1 MPKEFSR
8 TRRIGQQIRRD
19 LAELIRDQVRDPRM
33 VMVSITSVD
42 VTRDLAYAKLY
53 VTFLGESTER
63 AEVVEGLNR
72 AAPML
77 RRELGRRMHIR
88 TVPRLQ
94 FIYDE
99 VIEQGAQL
107 SSLVD
112 DAVAADVARH
122 RDDEGD
128 ETP

>member
-1 MPKEFSR
+1 MAKEFSR

-19 LAELIRDQVRDPRM
+19 LAEIIRGQIRDPRM
-33 VMVSITSVD
+33 TMVSITSVE

-53 VTFLGESTER
+53 VTFLGETDQR

-77 RRELGRRMHIR
+77 RRELGQSMHIR

-107 SSLVD
+107 SALIE
-112 DAVAADVARH
+112 DAVAADAARH
-122 RDDEGD
+122 RDDAAE
-128 ETP
+128 ESN